1 MFSIVAAL
9 IYIPTN
15 NILGFSFSRILA
27 TLIIFCLFDDI
38 LTGMR
43 QELVVLMCISL
54 MIRDVDHLFMC
65 LLAMCMPLKRSLFRS
80 CVYFLIVVCF

>member
-27 TLIIFCLFDDI
+27 TLIIFCLFDDSYSDRHEARAR
-38 LTGMR
+38 GF
-43 QELVVLMCISL
+43 
-54 MIRDVDHLFMC
+54 DVHFSDD
-65 LLAMCMPLKRSLFRS
+65 
-80 CVYFLIVVCF
+80 